1 MSKNNFIRAQVT
13 VAILLNSFVGAIAAA
28 EEEAAQAEYAN
39 LKGRELL
46 R

>member
-1 MSKNNFIRAQVT
+1 MHAQVT

-28 EEEAAQAEYAN
+28 EEEADQAAYAN
-39 LKGRELL
+39 LKSRELL